1 MFLLTFCLQSQLTG
15 EKSCCLSE
23 EVLAIDE
30 KSQGSFYSKVTVLVP
45 LLARFQ
51 GNSDMGP
58 EPKGLWHGSGVLS
71 RYP

>member
-15 EKSCCLSE
+15 EKSCCLSQ

-30 KSQGSFYSKVTVLVP
+30 KSQGSFYSKVIVLIP

-51 GNSDMGP
+51 GGSAMRP
-58 EPKGLWHGSGVLS
+58 ELTGLWHGSGVLS